1 MSTRECGSSPLTR
14 GKLCGKDGPP
24 ARERLIPAHAGK
36 TSACQRL
43 PAASRAHPRSRGE
56 NCKRPSTRSS
66 TVGSSPLTRGKLLSS
81 FCVGDGGG
89 LIPAHAGKTEAD
101 RCPVVQSWAHP
112 RSRGENLLLVLPS
125 GSIQGSSPLTRGKRR
140 ARHSCSARRR
150 LIPAHAGKT
159 RPRASSPACTGAHPR
174 SRGENAHPGRSTR
187 HRRWLIPAHAGKTVA
202 GDLVSHVCPAHPRS
216 RGENASL
223 GRGTAL
229 ATGSSPLTRGKRGPD
244 HRGFRRR
251 GLIPAHAGKTCSW
264 SCPRARSRAHPR
276 SRGENPDAPG
286 IASANWGSSPL
297 TRGKHNCE
305 SSFHYLGRLIPAH
318 AGKTGSAGLRWNT
331 DRAHPRSRGKNARHA
346 T

>member
-1 MSTRECGSSPLTR
+1 MPLKGSSPLTR
-14 GKLCGKDGPP
+14 GKPSLRRRSAARREAHPRSRGENSVTYRPCRLGCRLIPAHAGKTIAPLSSGPCERAHP
-24 ARERLIPAHAGK
+24 RSRGENVPSWIDSPMIWGSSPLTRGKQPLTGGGVLAGRLIPAHAGK

-159 RPRASSPACTGAHPR
+159 SVCVLVCSVEGSSPLTRGKHAQTRDGLCILGLIPAHAGKTMTAIDARACRGAHPR
-174 SRGENAHPGRSTR
+174 SRGENQALDVDHHP
-187 HRRWLIPAHAGKTVA
+187 HA
-202 GDLVSHVCPAHPRS
+202 
-216 RGENASL
+216 
-223 GRGTAL
+223 
-229 ATGSSPLTRGKRGPD
+229 GSSPLTRGKR
-244 HRGFRRR
+244 
-251 GLIPAHAGKTCSW
+251 
-264 SCPRARSRAHPR
+264 
-276 SRGENPDAPG
+276 DAP
-286 IASANWGSSPL
+286 
-297 TRGKHNCE
+297 RRE
-305 SSFHYLGRLIPAH
+305 SESRRLIPAH
-318 AGKTGSAGLRWNT
+318 AGKT
-331 DRAHPRSRGKNARHA
+331 
-346 T
+346 